1 MTQIPRLERR
11 PASSRIHYVFAF
23 LLAVGMIALAGCGST
38 KVYTADKTILYNGS
52 IYNMANV
59 QQVSGRIEGQL
70 PDGST
75 VNMKTLDKKGVEAL
89 LKENKEVVVSTV
101 VGMDDQEMVYQRALV
116 KKYSDYSKMVSRF
129 DGAMSDIGKFMADK
143 KKTQL
148 KLK

>member
-1 MTQIPRLERR
+1 MIQTARNARH
-11 PASSRIHYVFAF
+11 PAFARMHYLFAF
-23 LLAVGMIALAGCGST
+23 LLAVAMIALAGCVST
-38 KVYTADKTILYNGS
+38 KVYTADKTIVYNGS

-59 QQVSGRIEGQL
+59 QQISGRIEGQL

-101 VGMDDQEMVYQRALV
+101 VGMDEQEMVYQRARV
-116 KKYSDYSKMVSRF
+116 KKYSDYTKMVSRF
-129 DGAMSDIGKFMADK
+129 DGAMSDISRFMADK

>member
-1 MTQIPRLERR
+1 M
-11 PASSRIHYVFAF
+11 HYLYTF
-23 LLAVGMIALAGCGST
+23 LLTVGMIALAGCGST
-38 KVYTADKTILYNGS
+38 KVYTADKTIVYNGN

-59 QQVSGRIEGQL
+59 QQISGRVDGQL

-89 LKENKEVVVSTV
+89 LKENDEVVVSTV
-101 VGMDDQEMVYQRALV
+101 VGMDEQEMVYQRARV
-116 KKYSDYSKMVSRF
+116 KKYSEYSKMLSRF
-129 DGAMSDIGKFMADK
+129 DGAMSDISKFMADK